1 MIHYTCDCCKRELEA
16 DELRYVVRME
26 VFAALDPAADE
37 ELEDDRDHLQE
48 IQDVLARTDVD
59 DADSL
64 YEQRR
69 YDLCPLCRKRFLQHP
84 LGREF
89 SKQLDFSAN

>member
-1 MIHYTCDCCKRELEA
+1 MIHYTCDCCKRELAA

-26 VFAALDPAADE
+26 VFAALDPAAEE

-59 DADSL
+59 DADTL

-69 YDLCPLCRKRFLQHP
+69 YDLCPTCRKRFMQHP